1 MKKLAL
7 AALVTLGLA
16 ASPAFAKQSGVK
28 IGVLNCDVSAGV
40 GMILASSKTV
50 KCKFDRAVGGTEYYK
65 GTIEKLGID
74 IGFTGKGVISWI
86 VFAPGQI
93 SKGALQGRYAGASA
107 EATVAVGLGANVL
120 VGGGN
125 KSIALQPLSV
135 QAQTGLNVAAGVAAL
150 RLKAVKKYSSG
161 MRFRKGPAATP
172 GLFAFGNSL
181 AGSPERSQS

>member
-107 EATVAVGLGANVL
+107 EATVAVGLGANVRPGPDRPERGCRCRRAAPQGRQEVIL
-120 VGGGN
+120 RDDVPKRPGGN
-125 KSIALQPLSV
+125 
-135 QAQTGLNVAAGVAAL
+135 
-150 RLKAVKKYSSG
+150 
-161 MRFRKGPAATP
+161 
-172 GLFAFGNSL
+172 
-181 AGSPERSQS
+181 AGSFRVWEFACRES